1 MIKITEHLSDAE
13 REQVLRR
20 SNLHAWWQVLST
32 WSEIGLLL
40 ALVSAFP
47 NPFTVLLVWILLPGR
62 QLGLSVLMHEAG
74 HNTLFADRRLNQWI
88 GQWLCAL
95 PTLNDLNAYATG
107 HLDHHRLAGTP
118 EDPDLANYRA
128 YPVHPESFR
137 RKVIRDL
144 SGQTGAKLLIGV
156 L

>member
-1 MIKITEHLSDAE
+1 MIKIKEHLSDEE

-32 WSEIGLLL
+32 WSEIALLL

-47 NPFTVLLVWILLPGR
+47 NPLTLALVWLVLPGR
-62 QLGLSVLMHEAG
+62 QLALSVLMHEAG
-74 HNTLFADRRLNQWI
+74 HNTLFTDRRLNQWV

-107 HLDHHRLAGTP
+107 HLDHHRLAGIHAAYRCPQKLPSHLQP
-118 EDPDLANYRA
+118 EICSMQPSCQS
-128 YPVHPESFR
+128 P
-137 RKVIRDL
+137 
-144 SGQTGAKLLIGV
+144 LLP

>member
-1 MIKITEHLSDAE
+1 MIKIKEHLSDEE

-32 WSEIGLLL
+32 WSEISLLL

-47 NPFTVLLVWILLPGR
+47 NPLTLALVWLVLPGR
-62 QLGLSVLMHEAG
+62 QLALSVLMHEAG
-74 HNTLFADRRLNQWI
+74 HNTLFTDRRLNQWV

-95 PTLNDLNAYATG
+95 PTLNDLNGYATG
-107 HLDHHRLAGTP
+107 HLDHHRLAGTS

-128 YPVHPESFR
+128 YPVDPESFR

-144 SGQTGAKLLIGV
+144 SGQTGA
-156 L
+156 